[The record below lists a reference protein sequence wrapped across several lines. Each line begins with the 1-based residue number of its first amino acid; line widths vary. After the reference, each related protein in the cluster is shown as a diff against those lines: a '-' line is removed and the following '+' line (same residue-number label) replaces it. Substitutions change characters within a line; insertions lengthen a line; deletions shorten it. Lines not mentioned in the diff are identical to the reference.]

1 MMEVQDHNEHTQEK
15 KMLPPPVGIFQTREE
30 LLKHVRDFALTQGY
44 MVSIKD
50 SSKDRYVTIACDRG
64 GIYRERLKTGENMR
78 QRKTASRLTNC
89 PFEVVGK
96 KDDDLWR
103 LTIKIGEHNHEP
115 STDVSDHPSCRR
127 FTEEELLMIREMTAA
142 GKRPRQI
149 LKALRQRNPNLVSD
163 SRNVY
168 NVKAKIRRDSLSGE
182 EYGRFVSWFFCSSH
196 VFFCSQSNFIILL
209 V

>member
-1 MMEVQDHNEHTQEK
+1 MFSLRMEVEDQNKEQTTPEK
-15 KMLPPPVGIFQTREE
+15 KMLPPPVGMFQTREE

-64 GIYRERLKTGENMR
+64 GVYRKRLKTSENMR
-78 QRKTASRLTNC
+78 RRKHNSRLTNC

-96 KDDDLWR
+96 KDEDLWI
-103 LTIKIGEHNHEP
+103 LSVKNGEHNHEP
-115 STDVSDHPSCRR
+115 SKDTSDHPSCRR
-127 FTEEELLMIREMTAA
+127 FSEEELLLIREMTVA

-149 LKALRQRNPNLVSD
+149 LKALKQRNPNLVSE

-168 NVKAKIRRDSLSGE
+168 NVKAKIRREMLSGKQV
-182 EYGRFVSWFFCSSH
+182 YNLSFAALFS
-196 VFFCSQSNFIILL
+196 
-209 V
+209 

>member
-1 MMEVQDHNEHTQEK
+1 
-15 KMLPPPVGIFQTREE
+15 
-30 LLKHVRDFALTQGY
+30 
-44 MVSIKD
+44 
-50 SSKDRYVTIACDRG
+50 
-64 GIYRERLKTGENMR
+64 
-78 QRKTASRLTNC
+78 
-89 PFEVVGK
+89 
-96 KDDDLWR
+96 
-103 LTIKIGEHNHEP
+103 
-115 STDVSDHPSCRR
+115 
-127 FTEEELLMIREMTAA
+127 MTAA